1 MSTEARV
8 RIAVSRRIWRSNPH
22 SATIAAAAVG
32 MAQLIDE
39 GNSEPMLAEGLR
51 TALSHLSSC
60 EATPDQLDR
69 IRADYCQRRLA
80 CFQNYASDLR

>member
-1 MSTEARV
+1 MSLEARV

-32 MAQLIDE
+32 MARLIDE
-39 GNSEPMLAEGLR
+39 GNSDPMLAEFLR

-60 EATPDQLDR
+60 EAEPDMLDK
-69 IRADYCQRRLA
+69 IRADYCQNRLA
-80 CFQNYASDLR
+80 CFPNHASDLQ